1 MIKARVID
9 ILRTL
14 SKDEMKL
21 FGDYLS
27 SPIFNKRETISD
39 MFNLYKKYHPEF
51 EDKNFTKEKVYTKL
65 FPGKKYSDEVFRNL
79 NSQLLKFAEQFLS
92 FLNYASD
99 EHSAKK
105 HLLNELL
112 RRNLF
117 SVFEKN
123 LADALNNLESRD
135 AKDHDYFSK
144 SSELYLLK
152 DIYNSFRNNFN
163 KEDIQRAERDLIVSF
178 VTKMLEIQNYVLYE
192 SRLLGLDRSLYL
204 SDKFTESIMKH
215 LPEDIKELPQVKIH
229 FNAFMLEKS
238 DEEKYFKDLH
248 KLVKY
253 HGDLLEKE
261 KRYNK
266 YIDLIEHLK
275 RTRSM
280 NNPETVKEVFE
291 LRKEIIEKGLYTEN
305 FMTNMFFLNMVKSGS
320 RLKEFDWVK
329 KFIEDYNGLII
340 DDYRIST
347 YHLSLAAMNFELK
360 NYDEAL
366 SHLARVKYEDS
377 YYNLEVRNLSS
388 RIYYELG
395 ETDLLI
401 DYLNSYRIYISKNR
415 SLSRKEL
422 DSHSHFISV
431 LGKIV
436 RIKESEKSSKIDELL
451 PAERKKEFINK
462 AWMLEKMKELERN

>member
-1 MIKARVID
+1 
-9 ILRTL
+9 
-14 SKDEMKL
+14 
-21 FGDYLS
+21 
-27 SPIFNKRETISD
+27 
-39 MFNLYKKYHPEF
+39 
-51 EDKNFTKEKVYTKL
+51 
-65 FPGKKYSDEVFRNL
+65 
-79 NSQLLKFAEQFLS
+79 
-92 FLNYASD
+92 
-99 EHSAKK
+99 
-105 HLLNELL
+105 
-112 RRNLF
+112 
-117 SVFEKN
+117 VFEKN